1 MEEGEFSDD
10 DDDMNGLQNNSEESL
25 KDNDTNEDRVKVTE
39 VVDITKISSNK
50 PEQSYTATP
59 TRILKLVQ
67 IDKGQ
72 KTRFM
77 LNIGG

>member
-1 MEEGEFSDD
+1 
-10 DDDMNGLQNNSEESL
+10 
-25 KDNDTNEDRVKVTE
+25 VKVTE
-39 VVDITKISSNK
+39 VVDITEISSNK

-77 LNIGG
+77 LNIGGMKFETCANN

>member
-1 MEEGEFSDD
+1 MEEGQFSDD
-10 DDDMNGLQNNSEESL
+10 DMNDLPSTNDKNL
-25 KDNDTNEDRVKVTE
+25 KENDTNKDRVTVTE

-50 PEQSYTATP
+50 LEQYTATP

-67 IDKGQ
+67 INKGQ

-77 LNIGG
+77 LNIEGGVI